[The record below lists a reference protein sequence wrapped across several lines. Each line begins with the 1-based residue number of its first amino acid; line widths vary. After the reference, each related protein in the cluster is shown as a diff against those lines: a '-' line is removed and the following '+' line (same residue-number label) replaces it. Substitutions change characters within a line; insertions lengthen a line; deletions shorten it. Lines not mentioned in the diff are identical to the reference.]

1 MKPKEEFVSIGKNEL
16 DELSYLIYDRCR
28 IKPTDTE
35 VDMARRFIS
44 ACFDVYPTNKIRKTL
59 FNINDELPICRTH
72 SQVAKTWSDA
82 KKRLIKEAHI

>member
-1 MKPKEEFVSIGKNEL
+1 MKPKEEFVSIRKKEL

-28 IKPTDTE
+28 IEPTDAE

-44 ACFDVYPTNKIRKTL
+44 ACFDVYPTIKIRKTL
-59 FNINDELPICRTH
+59 FEINDELHISRTH

-82 KKRLIKEAHI
+82 KKRMFKETRI